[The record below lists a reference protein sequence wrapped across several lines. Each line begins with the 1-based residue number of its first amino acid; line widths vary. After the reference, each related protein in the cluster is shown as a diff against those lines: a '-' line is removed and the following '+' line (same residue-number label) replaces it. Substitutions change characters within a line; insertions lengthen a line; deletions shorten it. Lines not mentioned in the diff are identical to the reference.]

1 MHKSKKRVT
10 GQRREK
16 FRENLDKL
24 LDISGSYGIER
35 IQKDRLLSPA
45 DKADDIA
52 FYIRASH
59 E

>member
-1 MHKSKKRVT
+1 MT